1 MKDYFIL
8 QFVMINRKMK
18 EEGINPFLGYLLG
31 FVAFG
36 FISEYF
42 FQKTDFAKYLM
53 ILVCLSFQ
61 LKLSEKNRND
71 FLLSTFGD
79 KTKNKIRIL
88 ENLCVC
94 IPFIIMLLYESF
106 FLEAFILLG
115 LSVVFALFSFKST
128 FNFSVPTPFSKNP
141 FEFSVG
147 FRKTFLIFPIAYA
160 FTIIS
165 INVNNINMGIFS
177 MLLIFLT
184 ILSYYAKPE
193 QEYYVWIH
201 ADTPREFLKN
211 KIIIATKYAILL
223 VLPILV
229 SLLIFYPTEFK
240 LILEFFLIGIL
251 FLWTIIF
258 AKYSAYPREMSLPEG
273 IMIAFS
279 LYFPLLL
286 FAIIPYFYNKS
297 IKKLKTI
304 LND

>member
-8 QFVMINRKMK
+8 QITRINRKMK

-31 FVAFG
+31 FVIFG
-36 FISEYF
+36 FLSEYF
-42 FQKTDFAKYLM
+42 FQKTDFTKYLM
-53 ILVCLSFQ
+53 ILICLALQF
-61 LKLSEKNRND
+61 KLSEKNRAD

-79 KTKNKIRIL
+79 KTKNKIRVL
-88 ENLCVC
+88 ENLCIC
-94 IPFIIMLLYESF
+94 IPFIFMLLYKIFFIESS
-106 FLEAFILLG
+106 ILLV
-115 LSVVFALFSFKST
+115 LSILLALFSFKST
-128 FNFSVPTPFSKNP
+128 FNFSIPTPFSKNP

-147 FRKTFLIFPIAYA
+147 FRKTFFIFPIAYT

-165 INVNNINMGIFS
+165 INVDNINLGVFS

-201 ADTPREFLKN
+201 ADSPRAFLKN
-211 KIIIATKYAILL
+211 KIIVATKYATLL
-223 VLPILV
+223 VIPILV
-229 SLLIFYPTEFK
+229 SLIVFYPTDFK
-240 LILEFFLIGIL
+240 LILQFFLIGVL
-251 FLWTIIF
+251 FLWTIIL